1 MSTTVHFLGTL
12 GSDPEPGQTPNGHDN
27 LKFRAAVNTRQ
38 GQNENTTWYS
48 VTAWSGTAK
57 GLTTLAERGLLA
69 KGARVV
75 VTGTLT
81 SREYTDR
88 NGQQRTSLDVNATNV
103 ELVNPPKNADGPRAG
118 VDYMP
123 MGNPADNAPLNDVP
137 F

>member
-12 GSDPEPGQTPNGHDN
+12 GSDPENGVTPNGAEN

-48 VTAWSGTAK
+48 VTAWGSTAK

-75 VTGTLT
+75 VVGTLT

-88 NGQQRTSLDVNATNV
+88 QGQPRTSLDVNANSV
-103 ELVNPPKNADGPRAG
+103 DLVNPPKNAEGPRAG
-118 VDYMP
+118 MDYTP
-123 MGNPADNAPLNDVP
+123 SDLNTAP